1 MIDINTVTP
10 RELGEK
16 IAEVLYRKK
25 GKGIELINVAE
36 QTSVTEYYVI
46 ATGNSRTQVGA
57 LCDEVDVKLTEAG
70 CPPIKVEGRG
80 NGSWEI
86 IDFGFVV
93 VHIFSREARDFYK
106 LENLWADADKIDIT
120 PLFDRIDEENAAPA
134 NTENE

>member
-1 MIDINTVTP
+1 MDINSVTP

-16 IAEVLYRKK
+16 IVEVLYRKK

-36 QTSVTEYYVI
+36 QTSLTEYYVI
-46 ATGNSRTQVGA
+46 ATGNSRTQVAA

-70 CPPIKVEGRG
+70 CPPQKIEGRG
-80 NGSWEI
+80 NGTWEI

-106 LENLWADADKIDIT
+106 LESLWADAEKIDVTHI
-120 PLFDRIDEENAAPA
+120 FDRVDAENAAVSE
-134 NTENE
+134 TENN